1 MQTTVK
7 TGFILFLMITSLSVF
22 AQKKV
27 QNFTVTRV
35 IKAPAEKV
43 WEVVGDDFGAISK
56 SHPAII
62 SSAYVG
68 GSLTGGE
75 GAERVCYFNEKKTK
89 STHEK
94 QIEFDAEN
102 YRFKAKV
109 YEANGIPM
117 DPEYTYAIYKVESI
131 DASTSKLVIEMNIRT
146 KPAFMGAIGK
156 GKFKKTIEGYALA
169 VDHHVITGETVNK
182 ENFKEIQKKYAL

>member
-7 TGFILFLMITSLSVF
+7 TGFILFLMMASLSVF

-43 WEVVGDDFGAISK
+43 WAVVGEDYGAVSK

-62 SSAYVG
+62 SSEYVG
-68 GSLTGGE
+68 GSLKGGE
-75 GAERVCYFNEKKTK
+75 GAERVCYLNEKKTK

-94 QIEFDAEN
+94 QVEYDPQN

-109 YEANGIPM
+109 YEADGIPM
-117 DPEYTYAIYKVESI
+117 DPEYTYAIYKVEKMGDNS
-131 DASTSKLVIEMNIRT
+131 SKLIIEMNIRT
-146 KPAFMGAIGK
+146 KPAFMGAMAK

-169 VDHHVITGETVNK
+169 VEHHVLTGETVNK
-182 ENFKEIQKKYAL
+182 ENFKEIQKKYTL